1 MTRGYR
7 EHVTPGELVR
17 ALYEA
22 YQDRDWARAATFLHP
37 EVVLDMPATA
47 ERLEGRDAVIAFQ
60 RSYPEP
66 WGVLA
71 VLRVLEDPDGAAAEI
86 SVVDVQGQRFA
97 CSAFWRI
104 RDALLI
110 EGTEYWITIGGDEPP
125 PNRVS
130 SAPTQGARQAWD
142 HQDVL
147 GKISKALAD
156 GRWHLLPD
164 LAREFDLTLGQVGSI
179 VTELVNS
186 GVAHQGAEGK
196 SRNQVQ
202 LRVLADRRVLPILQM
217 LDGDMRD
224 PWREVK
230 PVAGLTLREA
240 LETVEALARTGAL
253 LVDRSAANRVLF
265 RRNAEDE
272 DSPIGPLR
280 GSSGHLP

>member
-7 EHVTPGELVR
+7 ERVTPGELVR

-47 ERLEGRDAVIAFQ
+47 ERLEGRDAVVAFQ
-60 RSYPEP
+60 RWYPEP

-71 VLRVLEDPDGAAAEI
+71 VLRVLEELEGAAAEI
-86 SVVDVQGQRFA
+86 SVVDGQGQRFA
-97 CSAFWRI
+97 CSAFWRS

-110 EGTEYWITIGGDEPP
+110 EGTEYWITVGGDTPP
-125 PNRVS
+125 PHRVAS
-130 SAPTQGARQAWD
+130 PPTRGARRAWG

-147 GKISKALAD
+147 GKMSKALAD
-156 GRWHLLPD
+156 GRWHSLPD
-164 LAREFDLTLGQVGSI
+164 LAREFDLTLEQVGSL

-186 GVAHQGAEGK
+186 GVAHQGAEGR

-217 LDGDMRD
+217 LSGDMRD
-224 PWREVK
+224 PWREVE
-230 PVAGLTLREA
+230 PVAGLTVQEA
-240 LETVEALARTGAL
+240 LETVEALARTGAV

-265 RRNAEDE
+265 RRNDEDE
-272 DSPIGPLR
+272 DSPLGPPR
-280 GSSGHLP
+280 GSSGRLP